1 MQKNRQKKAL
11 PELCSAQSKFW
22 QFFFFSDLSSRKAGQ
37 CVDRKMLHDRSRRVE
52 SESCKKYGCVWDRD
66 PSIHPP
72 KANRNSSQHLIRNMV
87 FSIAINKIYMTC
99 SCTVA

>member
-1 MQKNRQKKAL
+1 MIERGVSNTGNVYEIGAL
-11 PELCSAQSKFW
+11 WFW

-66 PSIHPP
+66 PSIHLP

-87 FSIAINKIYMTC
+87 FSIAIIKST
-99 SCTVA
+99 